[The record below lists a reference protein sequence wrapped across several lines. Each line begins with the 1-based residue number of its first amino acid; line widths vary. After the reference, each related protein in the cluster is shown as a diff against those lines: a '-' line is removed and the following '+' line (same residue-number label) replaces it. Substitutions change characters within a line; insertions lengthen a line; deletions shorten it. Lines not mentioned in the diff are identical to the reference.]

1 MDGRLNVNIS
11 AQQALQMGLISKVTP
26 LTAEKRKEINA
37 LAGSVGIAAIHQEI
51 KIQNKMTIQDIQAQ
65 HPEAYAAIFNAGK
78 NAESIRVKTI
88 LAWHRIDPETTIAM
102 VKDGREMAPDV
113 TAEFQV
119 KGLQAQNIANI
130 TADAT
135 PNVNP
140 PATATT
146 TATADASVTAFMEGV
161 KANLQRNK
169 IIS

>member
-1 MDGRLNVNIS
+1 
-11 AQQALQMGLISKVTP
+11 
-26 LTAEKRKEINA
+26 
-37 LAGSVGIAAIHQEI
+37 
-51 KIQNKMTIQDIQAQ
+51 
-65 HPEAYAAIFNAGK
+65 
-78 NAESIRVKTI
+78 
-88 LAWHRIDPETTIAM
+88 M
-102 VKDGREMAPDV
+102 VKDGREMTPDV